1 MGLLTTLAALKE
13 YRKVATVVVCAG
25 VAAAFYIQW
34 QSAKDAGAK
43 AAADKASLIAAAEGT
58 CLALNSQFRPDGVHR
73 EQWGMACLNEA
84 RRLGR
89 IEGDLAK
96 GDAAALIAALD
107 ERMGKEAA
115 DAALAAAM
123 SKRTA
128 ETLARM
134 EVADAAV
141 QNDNKVGAG
150 WACAVNDLGG
160 LRAPGC

>member
-1 MGLLTTLAALKE
+1 MGPLTALAALKE

-34 QSAKDAGAK
+34 QTAKDAAAK
-43 AAADKASLIAAAEGT
+43 ATADRASLIAASDGL
-58 CLALNSQFRPDGVHR
+58 CLALNSEFRPVGVR
-73 EQWGMACLNEA
+73 RAQWGLACLNEA
-84 RRLGR
+84 RRVGR

-96 GDAAALIAALD
+96 GSADALIAALD

-128 ETLARM
+128 DAVARM
-134 EVADAAV
+134 EAADAAV
-141 QNDNKVGAG
+141 ENDRVGAG
-150 WACAVNDLGG
+150 WACAVNDVGG

>member
-1 MGLLTTLAALKE
+1 MAVLPFFAALKE

-34 QSAKDAGAK
+34 QMAKDAGAR
-43 AAADKASLIAAAEGT
+43 AAADRASLIAAADGT
-58 CLALNSQFRPDGVHR
+58 CLALNSEFRPDGVRR

-96 GDAAALIAALD
+96 GDAEALINALD

-128 ETLARM
+128 DAVARM
-134 EVADAAV
+134 EAADAAV
-141 QNDNKVGAG
+141 ENDRVGAG

>member
-1 MGLLTTLAALKE
+1 MSVAA
-13 YRKVATVVVCAG
+13 VIAG
-25 VAAAFYIQW
+25 VKAGRKFWTLLAVIVAAGGFYVQW
-34 QSAKDAGAK
+34 QFARDAATR
-43 AAADKASLIAAAEGT
+43 AAADRASLIAADDGICEAVN
-58 CLALNSQFRPDGVHR
+58 APFRPAGVQR
-73 EQWGMACLNEA
+73 QAWGMACIVEA

-89 IEGDLAK
+89 IEGDLAR
-96 GDAAALIAALD
+96 GSADALIAALD

-128 ETLARM
+128 EAVARM
-134 EVADAAV
+134 EAADAAV
-141 QNDNKVGAG
+141 EGDRVGGG

>member
-1 MGLLTTLAALKE
+1 MSIAATLLALKE
-13 YRKVATVVVCAG
+13 YRKVATVVVCAV

-34 QSAKDAGAK
+34 QSAKDAAAK
-43 AAADKASLIAAAEGT
+43 ASADRASLIAAADGT
-58 CLALNSQFRPDGVHR
+58 CLALNSQFRPDGVRR

-115 DAALAAAM
+115 DAALAAVM
-123 SKRTA
+123 SERAA
-128 ETLARM
+128 EAVARM
-134 EVADAAV
+134 EAADAAV
-141 QNDNKVGAG
+141 ENDRVGAG

>member
-1 MGLLTTLAALKE
+1 MSIAATLLALKE

-25 VAAAFYIQW
+25 VAAAFYVQW
-34 QSAKDAGAK
+34 QTAKDAGAK
-43 AAADKASLIAAAEGT
+43 AAADRASLIAAADGI
-58 CLALNSQFRPDGVHR
+58 CLALNSEFRPQGVSR
-73 EQWGMACLNEA
+73 EQWGMACLSEA

-96 GDAAALIAALD
+96 GDAEALIAALD

-134 EVADAAV
+134 EAADAAV
-141 QNDNKVGAG
+141 QSDNKVGAG

>member
-1 MGLLTTLAALKE
+1 MIAVFAALKE
-13 YRKVATVVVCAG
+13 YRKVATVLLCAG

-34 QSAKDAGAK
+34 QTAKDAAAK
-43 AAADKASLIAAAEGT
+43 ASADRASLIAASDGL
-58 CLALNSQFRPDGVHR
+58 CLALKSEFRPVNVRR
-73 EQWGMACLNEA
+73 EQWGMACLKEA

-89 IEGDLAK
+89 IEGDLAQ
-96 GDAAALIAALD
+96 GSADALIAALD

-128 ETLARM
+128 DAVARM
-134 EVADAAV
+134 EAADAAV
-141 QNDNKVGAG
+141 ENDRVGAG